1 MFLDV
6 PRCSLWSSATSIS
19 DGIFPEKYFV
29 KPCEHFFPVWCDNMK
44 LPLPHHHHP
53 HHPHHNTIF
62 QLGVTVSS
70 SPSTIWSSAL
80 AGKKFSGLLWS
91 IKGMNCAL
99 RTAHPF
105 FPSIKPSRFWM
116 CIVECASIKGA
127 QNYHFEK
134 HIKTRLLEQT
144 NCYAHCSPL
153 ILRAAI

>member
-6 PRCSLWSSATSIS
+6 PYGAVLPPSQMVFFQKNIS
-19 DGIFPEKYFV
+19 ENHV
-29 KPCEHFFPVWCDNMK
+29 HTAHFFPVWCDNMK

-53 HHPHHNTIF
+53 HHNIIF

-105 FPSIKPSRFWM
+105 FPSIKPSCFWM

-144 NCYAHCSPL
+144 NCCAHCSPL